1 MQPRFKLSL
10 FEKGC
15 DTFFLFVDQGKQEI
29 FETLRPRKEKE
40 SIIHTKDFQGFT
52 TLDTKHVA
60 SLTHVCTSDKCYN
73 LTVTTTQSTCSC
85 GC

>member
-29 FETLRPRKEKE
+29 FKTFGLLVEKEKTE
-40 SIIHTKDFQGFT
+40 SFIRE
-52 TLDTKHVA
+52 A
-60 SLTHVCTSDKCYN
+60 SKGL
-73 LTVTTTQSTCSC
+73 
-85 GC
+85 